1 MPDSGNTSQQTT
13 SDAPPHEDSRRV
25 RIPLFPVY
33 REVRHLLR
41 VWPGHSRAQITGLHS
56 VLAQLRGTPRN
67 PVDWTDPDSWI
78 RAKLKGDVRKLAHD
92 IWTTSR
98 GEVNPRYTTGHWL
111 LCQKYELLVE
121 GSGGNLALTDRGRDF
136 LRHRFGEAESYLDVQ
151 EGLVELLT
159 IVVDS
164 GPAQVRYFAEAWTEF
179 LDQHSRFRAPST
191 VRDTLRRRLTNLLDR
206 GLIERVRAKYTVSDG
221 GISYLEKVAPEPGPR
236 KKIQMLA
243 REQKATVRESLR
255 EHLLQMDPGAFEELV
270 GRLLEEMNYQKVK
283 VVGQSG
289 DGGVDVVADIQLGV
303 TSVREVVQAKRHK
316 RTIQRKDLD
325 ALRGSLYR
333 FNAVRGTIVATSRF
347 AKGAVE
353 AAFAQGA
360 APITLIDGDR
370 LIDLLIEHGIGVRT
384 RAIEVLTFD
393 PEGLSPLED

>member
-1 MPDSGNTSQQTT
+1 MPDSGNTSPQATADT
-13 SDAPPHEDSRRV
+13 PPNEDSRRV

-33 REVRHLLR
+33 REVHHLLR
-41 VWPGHSRAQITGLHS
+41 IWSGRSRAQITGLHS
-56 VLAQLRGTPRN
+56 ALAQLRGTPKN

-78 RAKLKGDVRKLAHD
+78 PARLTSNAHDLAHA
-92 IWTTSR
+92 IWTASR

-111 LCQKYELLVE
+111 LSQKYELLVD
-121 GSGGNLALTDRGRDF
+121 GPSGALVLTDRGRDF
-136 LRHRFGEAESYLDVQ
+136 LNHRLGETESLLDVQ

-159 IVVDS
+159 IVADS
-164 GPAQVRYFAEAWTEF
+164 GPAQVRDFEEAWTEY
-179 LDQHSRFRAPST
+179 LKRHSRFQAPSSI
-191 VRDTLRRRLTNLLDR
+191 RDTLRRRLTNLLDR
-206 GLIERVRAKYTVSDG
+206 DLIERERTKYTVTDDG
-221 GISYLEKVAPEPGPR
+221 LSYLERAAPEPGPR
-236 KKIQMLA
+236 QQIQKLA
-243 REQKATVRESLR
+243 KEQKAAVRESLR
-255 EHLLQMDPGAFEELV
+255 EHLLQMDPSAFEELV
-270 GRLLEEMNYQKVK
+270 GRLLDEMNYQNVG

-393 PEGLSPLED
+393 PEGLSSHES